1 MRTLF
6 SILMASLL
14 VVIGCHKGKENESI
28 VEKQGEQEFYQQSVD
43 QPNTDQQQDLRKA
56 FLANKNTEEIRTSFV
71 NLPTSEKQKLWI
83 SKMEQLEKQNFS
95 PKIKK
100 DIIAIKDFLKNM
112 EDRILFDK
120 FKEASIE
127 LSKLIP
133 KEDLAKMFVSLEDYN
148 YKGAFK
154 GKEYLPE
161 FTVQLKEK
169 LEFKNNSITARQP
182 CSCRW
187 CLFTDR
193 SLLRSNCEETR
204 EGCGFLR
211 MQSCD
216 KCLFCEMAPLEPL
229 PPIDDKVAPIDRDSL
244 SNGGKLIVP

>member
-1 MRTLF
+1 
-6 SILMASLL
+6 
-14 VVIGCHKGKENESI
+14 
-28 VEKQGEQEFYQQSVD
+28 
-43 QPNTDQQQDLRKA
+43 
-56 FLANKNTEEIRTSFV
+56 
-71 NLPTSEKQKLWI
+71 
-83 SKMEQLEKQNFS
+83 MEQLEKQNFS

-133 KEDLAKMFVSLEDYN
+133 KEDLAKMFATLEDYN

-154 GKEYLPE
+154 GKENLPE

-169 LEFKNNSITARQP
+169 LEFKNNPITAREA

-193 SLLRSNCEETR
+193 SLLGSKCTETR
-204 EGCGFLR
+204 DGCGFLW

-216 KCLFCEMAPLEPL
+216 KCLFCQIAPSPLEP
-229 PPIDDKVAPIDRDSL
+229 VAPLDSL
-244 SNGGKLIVP
+244 QIQIVEKN

>member
-133 KEDLAKMFVSLEDYN
+133 KEDLAKMFTTLEDYN
-148 YKGAFK
+148 YKGAFE

-169 LEFKNNSITARQP
+169 LEFKNNPITARQP

-193 SLLRSNCEETR
+193 SLLKSDCTETR
-204 EGCGFLR
+204 DGCGFLG

-216 KCLFCEMAPLEPL
+216 KCLFCKMAPSPIGPIPSIPL
-229 PPIDDKVAPIDRDSL
+229 DSL
-244 SNGGKLIVP
+244 QNSRVEKKEKN